1 MRCGISCQNT
11 TPYTQQQNGVAER
24 MNRTLMDKARSML
37 SGSGLAIVFWAEAVD
52 TAIYLVNVSL
62 SLALVNRTPN
72 EVWSG
77 KKPSVAYIKL
87 FGYDAFVQVGQE
99 GSEMYFHWI

>member
-1 MRCGISCQNT
+1 
-11 TPYTQQQNGVAER
+11 
-24 MNRTLMDKARSML
+24 MNMYPS
-37 SGSGLAIVFWAEAVD
+37 SVVFD
-52 TAIYLVNVSL
+52 MS
-62 SLALVNRTPN
+62 PH